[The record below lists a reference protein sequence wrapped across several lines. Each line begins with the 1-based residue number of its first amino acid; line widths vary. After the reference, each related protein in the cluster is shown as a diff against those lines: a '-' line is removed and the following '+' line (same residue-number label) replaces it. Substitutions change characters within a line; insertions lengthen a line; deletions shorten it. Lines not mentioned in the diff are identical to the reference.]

1 MGCEWDLTAMVQ
13 TILSALAPIVFTL
26 LLGFVAAWRHDFGP
40 KEASVLNRMVLL
52 YAVPLALFVG
62 TVGTPRADLV
72 QDIAFV
78 VAIFVAIVGLYALV
92 FLLFH
97 FVFRFSLSESVL
109 AALTASAPA
118 VPFMGPAILGDLFGK
133 ASAVTIAIAAL
144 IINLI
149 VVPITILGL
158 ALGRTSI
165 GTTAPPTTR
174 HSVFAEKLLE
184 TVKEPIVWAPVLAFV
199 LVLCN
204 VRIPSIVDHGLSL
217 LGQATSGVALF
228 ASGIM
233 LAAYKIKIDWSSIIV
248 GVVEEHR
255 SACAGSGRPA
265 LARLRR
271 PHRPRGGADD
281 GHPSYADRDRA
292 CRPIP
297 CVGSARLL
305 CPISQR
311 DWFDIHNGSFHRPDT
326 VSDAAEG
333 DSP

>member
-1 MGCEWDLTAMVQ
+1 MDHEPGPVCGDCTVAIRREVALVQ

-26 LLGFVAAWRHDFGP
+26 LLGFVAAWRRDFGP

-72 QDIAFV
+72 QDITLV
-78 VAIFVAIVGLYALV
+78 VALFAAIVGLYALV

-158 ALGRTSI
+158 ALGKHPLGRRRRQRR
-165 GTTAPPTTR
+165 ATR
-174 HSVFAEKLLE
+174 SSRKSCW
-184 TVKEPIVWAPVLAFV
+184 K
-199 LVLCN
+199 
-204 VRIPSIVDHGLSL
+204 RSKSL
-217 LGQATSGVALF
+217 L
-228 ASGIM
+228 
-233 LAAYKIKIDWSSIIV
+233 
-248 GVVEEHR
+248 
-255 SACAGSGRPA
+255 SGR
-265 LARLRR
+265 LCS
-271 PHRPRGGADD
+271 
-281 GHPSYADRDRA
+281 PSFSCCAM
-292 CRPIP
+292 
-297 CVGSARLL
+297 SASPQLL
-305 CPISQR
+305 TT
-311 DWFDIHNGSFHRPDT
+311 DFHF
-326 VSDAAEG
+326 
-333 DSP
+333 